1 MALIS
6 TEVRRLLDPRTEHL
20 TEAELQRLRT
30 EVTSPRRL
38 LPGAASV
45 ALGVLGGF
53 GAGFAGAELA
63 AGRGSGALAALG
75 LALALLVPA
84 AVLAVAVIRAG
95 RRVVTGYVQHRAAAP
110 ASGPA
115 HLARSVLGPGL
126 VLRSALAAAGV
137 IASCFAASL
146 LWLAWTGPS
155 YDAATAAMGAVWLTT
170 ALVATGSLLS
180 GELRVVR
187 AEGRR
192 TRA

>member
-6 TEVRRLLDPRTEHL
+6 TEVRRLLDPQTEHL
-20 TEAELQRLRT
+20 TEAELQRLRS

-38 LPGAASV
+38 LPGAAAV

-63 AGRGSGALAALG
+63 AGRGSAALAALG
-75 LALALLVPA
+75 LALVLLVPA
-84 AVLAVAVIRAG
+84 GVLAVAVIRAG
-95 RRVVTGYVQHRAAAP
+95 RRVVAGYVERCAAAP
-110 ASGPA
+110 SSNPA
-115 HLARSVLGPGL
+115 RLARSVLGPGL

-146 LWLAWTGPS
+146 LWLAWTDPS